1 MTGNNWWKPAV
12 GGRVQ
17 IFGVLMFRYF
27 FVPRWWSWQ
36 HSDGQVFCI
45 IFFSVDLIILNFQI
59 LRSPGAC
66 SGSWNSLW
74 RKPLWDRAGNENWSR
89 WPAATPP
96 SNLPLT
102 VWHLLNAPA
111 KQTARPRWKIR
122 VLKMQ
127 TASLLKQSF
136 LLLKRRSVEMLFL
149 LVARIEPDR
158 STFQFRFM
166 VIL

>member
-1 MTGNNWWKPAV
+1 MKVCCWWKSSNLRCTDVA
-12 GGRVQ
+12 
-17 IFGVLMFRYF
+17 IF

-36 HSDGQVFCI
+36 HSDGQ
-45 IFFSVDLIILNFQI
+45 SVDLIILNFQI

-74 RKPLWDRAGNENWSR
+74 RKPLWDRAGSENWSR

-111 KQTARPRWKIR
+111 KQTAPRWKIR

-127 TASLLKQSF
+127 SASLLKQSF